1 MKSFRWLKSQKSK
14 DEGRFTMTL
23 SFKRTFNILLGVI
36 LLAAIL
42 SGGTTLYYFL
52 IVLLTVR
59 IGAVLMVRHHQKNI
73 YVLYYASDN
82 TVHTGDAIE
91 VEYKV
96 SNTSIMPITHALI
109 EFKLDNK
116 MNASTKLKE
125 MAYFASQQRINFSKE
140 IICRYR
146 GYYSIGQVTVDVFD
160 PLLIEKRTVFFDK
173 EIDITVYPRLV
184 KLANLKFHPKDLYG
198 TLKSNQKTLEDRTNI
213 VNIRRYEK
221 GDQLKN
227 IHWKLSAKRDELLTK
242 EFEQTVSSKLLIFV
256 DGYKE
261 HFENG
266 YTLDREEYLVSFVAS
281 LVKMAM
287 DESMQIKLILND
299 TEGTVIEASNAA
311 DFGGC
316 MDALT
321 KFESSSEMPFD
332 HFIRNH
338 LQSENRDESYVLITP
353 KLTQDL
359 LDRVD
364 YTGSGVSVF
373 TFSDSALKP
382 RRITGQFIDQIMG
395 VSSEQA

>member
-14 DEGRFTMTL
+14 DEGRSIMTL
-23 SFKRTFNILLGVI
+23 HFKRAFNILLGVI
-36 LLAAIL
+36 LLAALL

-59 IGAVLMVRHHQKNI
+59 IGAVLMARHHQKNI
-73 YVLYYASDN
+73 YVLYYASEN

-96 SNTSIMPITHALI
+96 SNTSLIPITHALI

-125 MAYFASQQRINFSKE
+125 MAYFGSQQRINFSKE

-146 GYYSIGQVTVDVFD
+146 GFYSIGQVTVDVFD

-184 KLANLKFHPKDLYG
+184 KLAPLNFHPKDLYG

-213 VNIRRYEK
+213 VNIRRYEH

-256 DGYKE
+256 DGNKG
-261 HFENG
+261 HFETG
-266 YTLDREEYLVSFVAS
+266 YTLDKEEYLVSFVAS

-287 DESMQIKLILND
+287 DESMQIKLIMND
-299 TEGTVIEASNAA
+299 SEGTVIEASNAS
-311 DFGGC
+311 DFQVC
-316 MDALT
+316 MEALI

-332 HFIRNH
+332 YFIRNH
-338 LQSENRDESYVLITP
+338 LMSENRDESYVLITP
-353 KLTQDL
+353 RLTQEL
-359 LDRVD
+359 LNRVD
-364 YTGSGVSVF
+364 YSNSGISVF
-373 TFSDSALKP
+373 TFSDSKLKP
-382 RRITGQFIDQIMG
+382 QRIKGQYIDQILG
-395 VSSEQA
+395 VTNEQA

>member
-1 MKSFRWLKSQKSK
+1 MKSFRWSKSQKSK
-14 DEGRFTMTL
+14 DEGRSITTL
-23 SFKRTFNILLGVI
+23 LFKRALNIFLGVI
-36 LLAAIL
+36 LIAALL
-42 SGGTTLYYFL
+42 SGGTTLYYFF

-59 IGAVLMVRHHQKNI
+59 VGAVLMVKHHQKNI
-73 YVLYYASDN
+73 YVLYYASEN
-82 TVHTGDAIE
+82 TVHTGDAID

-96 SNTSIMPITHALI
+96 SNTSLLPITHALI
-109 EFKLDNK
+109 EFKMDNK

-125 MAYFASQQRINFSKE
+125 MAYFGSQQKINFSKK
-140 IICRYR
+140 IICKYR
-146 GYYSIGQVTVDVFD
+146 GYYSIGQVAVDVFD
-160 PLLIEKRTVFFDK
+160 PLLLEKRTMFFDK

-184 KLANLKFHPKDLYG
+184 KLAQLKFHPKDLYG

-213 VNIRRYEK
+213 VNIRRYER

-227 IHWKLSAKRDELLTK
+227 IHWKLSAKRDELMTK

-256 DGYKE
+256 DGFKE

-266 YTLDREEYLVSFVAS
+266 YTLDREEYLVSFTAS

-299 TEGTVIEASNAA
+299 AEGTVIEAGSAS

-316 MDALT
+316 MEALT

-353 KLTQDL
+353 KLSQAL

-364 YTGSGVSVF
+364 YSNSGVSVF
-373 TFSDSALKP
+373 TFSDSKLKP
-382 RRITGQFIDQIMG
+382 QRITGQYIDQILG
-395 VSSEQA
+395 VSSESA

>member
-1 MKSFRWLKSQKSK
+1 
-14 DEGRFTMTL
+14 MTL
-23 SFKRTFNILLGVI
+23 NFKRAFNILVGVI
-36 LLAAIL
+36 LLAALL

-73 YVLYYASDN
+73 YVLYYASEN
-82 TVHTGDAIE
+82 TVHTGDAIK

-96 SNTSIMPITHALI
+96 SNTSLMPITHSLI
-109 EFKLDNK
+109 EFKMDNK
-116 MNASTKLKE
+116 MNASSKLKE
-125 MAYFASQQRINFSKE
+125 MAYFGSQQRINFSKE
-140 IICRYR
+140 IICRHR

-160 PLLIEKRTVFFDK
+160 PLLLEKRTVFFDK

-184 KLANLKFHPKDLYG
+184 KLAPLKFHPKDLYG

-213 VNIRRYEK
+213 VNIRRYEQ

-256 DGYKE
+256 DGGKG
-261 HFENG
+261 HFETG

-287 DESMQIKLILND
+287 DESMQIKLIMND
-299 TEGTVIEASNAA
+299 AEGSVIEASSAS
-311 DFGGC
+311 DFERC
-316 MDALT
+316 MDVLT

-338 LQSENRDESYVLITP
+338 LQSENRDESYVIITP
-353 KLTQDL
+353 ALTQAV

-364 YTGSGVSVF
+364 YSNSGVSVF
-373 TFSDSALKP
+373 TFTDSKLKP
-382 RRITGQFIDQIMG
+382 QRITSQFIDQILG